1 MPSTARQL
9 RQPPTI
15 KAIGRVP
22 YFADEGIY
30 LLESTTRAAR
40 YIRKWYNNIIT
51 QDSKNVKLLTSLLG
65 SPFKVAV
72 TITLKPTTKSKVA
85 NS

>member
-22 YFADEGIY
+22 YFADISLAIRLRVECSREFNLNSKDIVEFV
-30 LLESTTRAAR
+30 LE
-40 YIRKWYNNIIT
+40 I
-51 QDSKNVKLLTSLLG
+51 
-65 SPFKVAV
+65 
-72 TITLKPTTKSKVA
+72 
-85 NS
+85 